1 MLTPLL
7 EVVLPVFAVAG
18 VGFWYAGYKPFPVG
32 AVTDL
37 IIHVTAA
44 CLVFEALAGAEPF
57 ALSAARAPASAALL
71 ILGGVAAGFVAHR
84 FVPAL
89 RSLPRGAVVLP
100 SAFMNAGNL
109 GLPLMKLAYGDP
121 GLETQMLFF
130 VTFAAL
136 QYSLGIALVRGR
148 GGWQEVFRLPLIY
161 AAGLGLAFN
170 QLGWRLPTALSVPVH
185 LLAQTVIP
193 LMLLSLG
200 ARVRTLVGRDGGAGR
215 SVMGQVALIAA
226 LRMGVGLGVG
236 LLVNLLL
243 GNTGLVAKVTLLTS
257 CLPPAVMNFA
267 LVEKYGDDATAAA
280 VVSGAIAAG
289 TVLAVAVLPVMLA
302 VLD

>member
-7 EVVLPVFAVAG
+7 DVVLPVFAVAG

-44 CLVFEALAGAEPF
+44 CLVFEALAGADTF

-71 ILGGVAAGFVAHR
+71 ILGGIIAGLVAHR
-84 FVPAL
+84 VVPQL
-89 RSLPRGAVVLP
+89 RVLPRGAVVLP
-100 SAFMNAGNL
+100 AAFMNAGNL
-109 GLPLMKLAYGDP
+109 GLPLMKLAYGEP

-130 VTFAAL
+130 VTFAAF
-136 QYSLGIALVRGR
+136 QYSVGIALVRGR
-148 GGWQEVFRLPLIY
+148 GGLQEVFRLPLVY
-161 AAGLGLAFN
+161 AAVLGLVFN
-170 QLGWRLPTALSVPVH
+170 QTGWRLPTAIAVPVH

-200 ARVRTLVGRDGGAGR
+200 ARVRTLVGGTAGR
-215 SVMGQVALIAA
+215 AAVGQIAMIA
-226 LRMGVGLGVG
+226 VLRMGVGLLMG
-236 LLVNLLL
+236 LGVNLLL
-243 GNTGLVAKVTLLTS
+243 GNEGLVAKVTLLTAS
-257 CLPPAVMNFA
+257 LPPAVMNFA
-267 LVEKYGDDATAAA
+267 LVEKYGGDDPAGAA

-289 TVLAVAVLPVMLA
+289 TILAVVVLPVLLS
-302 VLD
+302 VVG

>member
-7 EVVLPVFAVAG
+7 EVVLPVFAVAA

-44 CLVFEALAGAEPF
+44 CLVFEALAGAETF

-71 ILGGVAAGFVAHR
+71 ILGGVLTGLIAHK
-84 FVPAL
+84 AL
-89 RSLPRGAVVLP
+89 PPLRRLPRGAVVLP
-100 SAFMNAGNL
+100 CAFMNAGNL
-109 GLPLMKLAYGDP
+109 GLPLMKLAYGEP
-121 GLETQMLFF
+121 GLQTQMLFF

-148 GGWQEVFRLPLIY
+148 GGLQEVFRLPLVY
-161 AAGLGLAFN
+161 AAGLGLLFN
-170 QLGWRLPTALSVPVH
+170 QTGWRLPNAVGVPVH
-185 LLAQTVIP
+185 LLGQTVIP

-200 ARVRTLVGRDGGAGR
+200 ARMRTLAAGSGGRGA
-215 SVMGQVALIAA
+215 MAAQVALITG
-226 LRMGVGLGVG
+226 LRMGVGLLFGFG
-236 LLVNLLL
+236 VNLLL
-243 GNTGLVAKVTLLTS
+243 GNEGLVAKVTLLTS
-257 CLPPAVMNFA
+257 ALPSAVMNFA
-267 LVEKYGDDATAAA
+267 LVEKYSDDPAGAA

-289 TVLAVAVLPVMLA
+289 TLLAVAALPVLLSA
-302 VLD
+302 VG